1 MVIGKWRRR
10 KKNKNYYAYSAWDGT
25 QTGFDLS
32 ADDIMSEL
40 ADDLMFDGDINS
52 ALRRLMQSGFDMDG
66 ERIQGLREMLNELRE
81 QRQERLE
88 NYDLGGV
95 YDEVS
100 DGLDSVVDT
109 ERQSLDELLKEAKES
124 GDERRS
130 KITEETVNQR
140 NLQLDMMPEDLAGK
154 VRELQNYEFTSSE
167 ARQQFDD
174 LMDQLKEQLM
184 QRYLDQLSDEM
195 QNMGSED
202 MSRMKDMMSA
212 LNEMLEQ
219 RAQGEEPDFD
229 SFMEE
234 FGDFFPE
241 NPSTLDELLEVMA
254 QRMAAA
260 QAMMNSM
267 TPEQQQQL
275 QQLSDQLLEDMD
287 LQWQMDQ
294 LSQHLQDAFPD
305 LGWEQSYEFS
315 GDEQM
320 SLDNAQNIF
329 EELSDIDSLERMLSS
344 VNNPSQLAEV
354 DIERARELLGDDVA
368 NSLDQLSEIAQ
379 ELEKAGYVESK
390 DGRFELTP
398 RAMRKIGQQALADL
412 FKKLSKDYLGSHDL
426 QHEGIGHERDFSTKP
441 YEFGDPFNLDI
452 QRTVRNA
459 IKRTGGGTPIEL
471 SPDDFE
477 IERTES
483 LVRSSTVLMLDLSN
497 SMAWT
502 GRLLPAKKVAMALQ
516 SLITMQ
522 YPRDYLGIVGF
533 HLLAREIDIHELPEV
548 STGYMQGTN
557 MHHALMLARQMLGK
571 QTGTKQI
578 IMVTDGEPTAHI
590 DRNGNPYFDY
600 PPSQYTIDQTL
611 AEVMACTKDG
621 IRINTFML
629 DPEPAL
635 SRFIEKITEM
645 NGGRAFFTNRDN
657 LGDYLLVDFVEH
669 RRKIITSR

>member
-10 KKNKNYYAYSAWDGT
+10 KRNKNYYAYSAWDGT

-32 ADDIMSEL
+32 ADDIMSEI

-66 ERIQGLREMLNELRE
+66 ERIQGLRDMLNELRE

-100 DGLDSVVDT
+100 EGLNNVVDT
-109 ERQSLDELLKEAKES
+109 ERQSLDDLLQEATES
-124 GDERRS
+124 GDERRA
-130 KITEETVNQR
+130 KITEETVTQR
-140 NLQLDMMPEDLAGK
+140 NLELDMMPEDLAGK

-174 LMDQLKEQLM
+174 LMDKLKEQLM
-184 QRYLDQLSDEM
+184 QRYLDQMSDDM

-202 MSRMKDMMSA
+202 MGRLKDMMSS

-241 NPSTLDELLEVMA
+241 NPETLDELLEVMA

-275 QQLSDQLLEDMD
+275 QQLNDQLLEDMD
-287 LQWQMDQ
+287 LQWQMDR
-294 LSQHLQDAFPD
+294 LSQNLQEAFPD

-315 GDEQM
+315 GDEQV

-329 EELSDIDSLERMLSS
+329 EELADIDSLERMLSS

-412 FKKLSKDYLGSHDL
+412 FKKLSKDHLGSHDL

-502 GRLLPAKKVAMALQ
+502 GRLLPAKKVALALQ

-548 STGYMQGTN
+548 TTGYMQGTN
-557 MHHALMLARQMLGK
+557 MQHALMLARQMLAK

-590 DRNGNPYFDY
+590 DRSGNPYFDY
-600 PPSQYTIDQTL
+600 PPSQFTIDRTL

>member
-10 KKNKNYYAYSAWDGT
+10 KRNKNYYAYSAWDGT

-32 ADDIMSEL
+32 ADDIMSEI

-66 ERIQGLREMLNELRE
+66 ERIQGLRDMLNELRE

-100 DGLDSVVDT
+100 EGLNNVVDT
-109 ERQSLDELLKEAKES
+109 ERQSLDDLLQEATES
-124 GDERRS
+124 GDERRA
-130 KITEETVNQR
+130 KITEETVTQR
-140 NLQLDMMPEDLAGK
+140 NLELDMMPEDLAGK

-174 LMDQLKEQLM
+174 LMDKLKEQLM
-184 QRYLDQLSDEM
+184 QRYLDQMSDDM

-202 MSRMKDMMSA
+202 MGRLKDMMSS

-241 NPSTLDELLEVMA
+241 NPETLDELLEVMA

-275 QQLSDQLLEDMD
+275 QQLNDQLLEDMD
-287 LQWQMDQ
+287 LQWQMDR
-294 LSQHLQDAFPD
+294 LSQNLQEAFPD

-315 GDEQM
+315 GDEQV

-329 EELSDIDSLERMLSS
+329 EELADIDSLERMLSS

-412 FKKLSKDYLGSHDL
+412 FKKLSKDHLGSHDL

-502 GRLLPAKKVAMALQ
+502 GRLLPAKKVALALQ

-548 STGYMQGTN
+548 TTGYMQG
-557 MHHALMLARQMLGK
+557 
-571 QTGTKQI
+571 
-578 IMVTDGEPTAHI
+578 
-590 DRNGNPYFDY
+590 
-600 PPSQYTIDQTL
+600 
-611 AEVMACTKDG
+611 
-621 IRINTFML
+621 
-629 DPEPAL
+629 
-635 SRFIEKITEM
+635 
-645 NGGRAFFTNRDN
+645 
-657 LGDYLLVDFVEH
+657 
-669 RRKIITSR
+669 

>member
-10 KKNKNYYAYSAWDGT
+10 KKSKNYYAYSAWDGT

-32 ADDIMSEL
+32 ADDIMSEI

-66 ERIQGLREMLNELRE
+66 ERIQGLRDMLNELRE

-100 DGLDSVVDT
+100 ESLNNVVDT
-109 ERQSLDELLKEAKES
+109 ERQSLDDLLQEATES

-130 KITEETVNQR
+130 KITEETVTQR
-140 NLQLDMMPEDLAGK
+140 NLELDMMPEDLAGK
-154 VRELQNYEFTSSE
+154 VRDLQNYEFTSSE

-174 LMDQLKEQLM
+174 LMDKLKEQLM
-184 QRYLDQLSDEM
+184 QRYLDQLSDDM

-202 MSRMKDMMSA
+202 MGRLKDMMSS

-275 QQLSDQLLEDMD
+275 QQLNDQLLEDMD

-294 LSQHLQDAFPD
+294 LSQNLQEAFPD

-315 GDEQM
+315 GEEQI
-320 SLDNAQNIF
+320 SLENAQNIF
-329 EELSDIDSLERMLSS
+329 EDLADIDSLERMLSS

-398 RAMRKIGQQALADL
+398 RAMRKIGQQALSDL
-412 FKKLSKDYLGSHDL
+412 FKKLSKDHLGSHDL

-459 IKRTGGGTPIEL
+459 IKRTGGGTPIQL

-502 GRLLPAKKVAMALQ
+502 GRLLPAKKVALALQ

-548 STGYMQGTN
+548 TTGYMQGTN
-557 MHHALMLARQMLGK
+557 MQHALMLA
-571 QTGTKQI
+571 
-578 IMVTDGEPTAHI
+578 
-590 DRNGNPYFDY
+590 
-600 PPSQYTIDQTL
+600 PPNVS
-611 AEVMACTKDG
+611 E
-621 IRINTFML
+621 
-629 DPEPAL
+629 
-635 SRFIEKITEM
+635 
-645 NGGRAFFTNRDN
+645 TNRNKTDHH
-657 LGDYLLVDFVEH
+657 GY
-669 RRKIITSR
+669 

>member
-10 KKNKNYYAYSAWDGT
+10 KRNKNYYAYSAWDGT
-25 QTGFDLS
+25 QTGFELS
-32 ADDIMSEL
+32 ADDIMSEI

-66 ERIQGLREMLNELRE
+66 ERIQGLRDMLNELRE

-100 DGLDSVVDT
+100 EGLNNVVDT
-109 ERQSLDELLKEAKES
+109 ERQSLDDLLQEATES
-124 GDERRS
+124 GDERRA
-130 KITEETVNQR
+130 KITEETVTQR
-140 NLQLDMMPEDLAGK
+140 NLELDMMPEDLAGK

-174 LMDQLKEQLM
+174 LMDKLKEQLM
-184 QRYLDQLSDEM
+184 QRYLDQMSDDM

-202 MSRMKDMMSA
+202 MGRLKDMMSS

-241 NPSTLDELLEVMA
+241 NPETLDELLEVMA

-275 QQLSDQLLEDMD
+275 QQLNDQLLEDMD
-287 LQWQMDQ
+287 LQWQMDR
-294 LSQHLQDAFPD
+294 LSQNLQEAFPD

-315 GDEQM
+315 GDEQV

-329 EELSDIDSLERMLSS
+329 EELADIDSLERMLSS

-412 FKKLSKDYLGSHDL
+412 FKKLSKDHLGSHDL
-426 QHEGIGHERDFSTKP
+426 QHEGIGHERDFSTKQ

-502 GRLLPAKKVAMALQ
+502 GRLLPAKKVALALQ

-522 YPRDYLGIVGF
+522 YPRDYL
-533 HLLAREIDIHELPEV
+533 
-548 STGYMQGTN
+548 
-557 MHHALMLARQMLGK
+557 
-571 QTGTKQI
+571 
-578 IMVTDGEPTAHI
+578 
-590 DRNGNPYFDY
+590 
-600 PPSQYTIDQTL
+600 
-611 AEVMACTKDG
+611 
-621 IRINTFML
+621 
-629 DPEPAL
+629 AL
-635 SRFIEKITEM
+635 SDSISCS
-645 NGGRAFFTNRDN
+645 RD
-657 LGDYLLVDFVEH
+657 
-669 RRKIITSR
+669 

>member
-10 KKNKNYYAYSAWDGT
+10 KRNKNYYAYSAWDGT

-32 ADDIMSEL
+32 ADDIMSEI

-66 ERIQGLREMLNELRE
+66 ERIQGLRDMLNELRE

-88 NYDLGGV
+88 NYDLGGI

-100 DGLDSVVDT
+100 EGLNNVVDT
-109 ERQSLDELLKEAKES
+109 ERQSLDDLLQEATES
-124 GDERRS
+124 GDERRA
-130 KITEETVNQR
+130 KITEETVTQR
-140 NLQLDMMPEDLAGK
+140 NLELDMMPEDLAGK

-174 LMDQLKEQLM
+174 LMDKLKEQLM
-184 QRYLDQLSDEM
+184 QRYLDQMSDDM

-202 MSRMKDMMSA
+202 MGRLKDMMSS

-241 NPSTLDELLEVMA
+241 NPETLDELLEVMA

-275 QQLSDQLLEDMD
+275 QQLNDQLLEDMD
-287 LQWQMDQ
+287 LQWQMDR
-294 LSQHLQDAFPD
+294 LSQNLQEAFPD

-315 GDEQM
+315 GDEQV

-329 EELSDIDSLERMLSS
+329 EELADIDSLERMLSS

-412 FKKLSKDYLGSHDL
+412 FKKLSKDHLGSHDL

-459 IKRTGGGTPIEL
+459 IKRPGGGRP
-471 SPDDFE
+471 
-477 IERTES
+477 
-483 LVRSSTVLMLDLSN
+483 
-497 SMAWT
+497 
-502 GRLLPAKKVAMALQ
+502 
-516 SLITMQ
+516 
-522 YPRDYLGIVGF
+522 
-533 HLLAREIDIHELPEV
+533 
-548 STGYMQGTN
+548 
-557 MHHALMLARQMLGK
+557 
-571 QTGTKQI
+571 
-578 IMVTDGEPTAHI
+578 
-590 DRNGNPYFDY
+590 
-600 PPSQYTIDQTL
+600 
-611 AEVMACTKDG
+611 
-621 IRINTFML
+621 
-629 DPEPAL
+629 
-635 SRFIEKITEM
+635 
-645 NGGRAFFTNRDN
+645 
-657 LGDYLLVDFVEH
+657 
-669 RRKIITSR
+669 

>member
-10 KKNKNYYAYSAWDGT
+10 KRNKNYYAYSAWDGT
-25 QTGFDLS
+25 QTGFELS
-32 ADDIMSEL
+32 ADDIMSEI

-66 ERIQGLREMLNELRE
+66 ERIQGLRDMLNELRE

-100 DGLDSVVDT
+100 EGLNNVVDT
-109 ERQSLDELLKEAKES
+109 ERQSLDDLLQEATES
-124 GDERRS
+124 GDERRA
-130 KITEETVNQR
+130 KITEETVTQR
-140 NLQLDMMPEDLAGK
+140 NLELDMMPEDLAGK

-174 LMDQLKEQLM
+174 LMDKLKEQLM
-184 QRYLDQLSDEM
+184 QRYLDQMSDDM

-202 MSRMKDMMSA
+202 MGRLKDMMSS

-241 NPSTLDELLEVMA
+241 NPETLDELLEVMA

-275 QQLSDQLLEDMD
+275 QQLNDQLLEDMD
-287 LQWQMDQ
+287 LQWQMDR
-294 LSQHLQDAFPD
+294 LSQNLQEAFPD

-315 GDEQM
+315 GDEQV

-329 EELSDIDSLERMLSS
+329 EELADIDSLERMLSS

-412 FKKLSKDYLGSHDL
+412 FKKLSKDHLGSHDL

-502 GRLLPAKKVAMALQ
+502 GRLLPAKS
-516 SLITMQ
+516 SLGSSITHHDAIPKRLFRHCRIPSPC
-522 YPRDYLGIVGF
+522 PRD
-533 HLLAREIDIHELPEV
+533 
-548 STGYMQGTN
+548 
-557 MHHALMLARQMLGK
+557 
-571 QTGTKQI
+571 
-578 IMVTDGEPTAHI
+578 
-590 DRNGNPYFDY
+590 
-600 PPSQYTIDQTL
+600 
-611 AEVMACTKDG
+611 
-621 IRINTFML
+621 
-629 DPEPAL
+629 
-635 SRFIEKITEM
+635 
-645 NGGRAFFTNRDN
+645 
-657 LGDYLLVDFVEH
+657 
-669 RRKIITSR
+669 

>member
-1 MVIGKWRRR
+1 MVIGKWRKR
-10 KKNKNYYAYSAWDGT
+10 KRNKNYYAYSAWDGT
-25 QTGFDLS
+25 QTGFELS
-32 ADDIMSEL
+32 ADDIMSEI

-66 ERIQGLREMLNELRE
+66 ERTQGLRDMLNELRE

-100 DGLDSVVDT
+100 EGLNNVVDT
-109 ERQSLDELLKEAKES
+109 ERQSLDDLLQEATES
-124 GDERRS
+124 GDERRA
-130 KITEETVNQR
+130 KITEETVTQR
-140 NLQLDMMPEDLAGK
+140 NLELDMMPEDLAGK

-174 LMDQLKEQLM
+174 LMDKLKEQLM
-184 QRYLDQLSDEM
+184 QRYLDQMSEDM

-202 MSRMKDMMSA
+202 MGRLKDMMSS

-219 RAQGEEPDFD
+219 RAHGEEPDFD

-241 NPSTLDELLEVMA
+241 NPETLDELLEVMA

-275 QQLSDQLLEDMD
+275 QQLNDQLLEDMD
-287 LQWQMDQ
+287 LQWQMDR
-294 LSQHLQDAFPD
+294 LSQNLQEAFPD

-315 GDEQM
+315 GDEQV

-329 EELSDIDSLERMLSS
+329 EELADIDSLERMLSS

-412 FKKLSKDYLGSHDL
+412 FKKLSKDHLGSHDL

-459 IKRTGGGTPIEL
+459 IKRTGGGTPIES

-497 SMAWT
+497 SL
-502 GRLLPAKKVAMALQ
+502 GFIERLRFRQ
-516 SLITMQ
+516 T
-522 YPRDYLGIVGF
+522 
-533 HLLAREIDIHELPEV
+533 REILAVCECACRGFRFFGKAPNIA
-548 STGYMQGTN
+548 QG
-557 MHHALMLARQMLGK
+557 HAKPKG
-571 QTGTKQI
+571 
-578 IMVTDGEPTAHI
+578 P
-590 DRNGNPYFDY
+590 
-600 PPSQYTIDQTL
+600 
-611 AEVMACTKDG
+611 
-621 IRINTFML
+621 
-629 DPEPAL
+629 
-635 SRFIEKITEM
+635 
-645 NGGRAFFTNRDN
+645 FFNR
-657 LGDYLLVDFVEH
+657 
-669 RRKIITSR
+669 R

>member
-10 KKNKNYYAYSAWDGT
+10 KRNKNYYAYSAWDGT
-25 QTGFDLS
+25 QTGFELS
-32 ADDIMSEL
+32 ADDIMSEI

-66 ERIQGLREMLNELRE
+66 ERIQGLRDMLNELRE

-100 DGLDSVVDT
+100 EGLNNVVDT
-109 ERQSLDELLKEAKES
+109 ERQSLDDLLQEATES
-124 GDERRS
+124 GDERRA
-130 KITEETVNQR
+130 KITEETVTQR
-140 NLQLDMMPEDLAGK
+140 NLELDMMPEDLAGK

-174 LMDQLKEQLM
+174 LMDKLKEQLM
-184 QRYLDQLSDEM
+184 QRYLDQMSDDM

-202 MSRMKDMMSA
+202 MGRLKDMMSS

-219 RAQGEEPDFD
+219 N
-229 SFMEE
+229 
-234 FGDFFPE
+234 PE
-241 NPSTLDELLEVMA
+241 TLDELLEVMA

-275 QQLSDQLLEDMD
+275 QQLNDQLLEDMD
-287 LQWQMDQ
+287 LQWQMDR
-294 LSQHLQDAFPD
+294 LSQNLQEAFPD

-315 GDEQM
+315 GDEQV

-329 EELSDIDSLERMLSS
+329 EELADIDSLERMLSS

-412 FKKLSKDYLGSHDL
+412 FKKLSKDHLGSHDL

-502 GRLLPAKKVAMALQ
+502 GRLLPAKKVALALQ

-548 STGYMQGTN
+548 TTGYMQGTN
-557 MHHALMLARQMLGK
+557 MQHALMLARQMLAK

-600 PPSQYTIDQTL
+600 PPSQFTIDRTL

-669 RRKIITSR
+669 RRKIVTSR